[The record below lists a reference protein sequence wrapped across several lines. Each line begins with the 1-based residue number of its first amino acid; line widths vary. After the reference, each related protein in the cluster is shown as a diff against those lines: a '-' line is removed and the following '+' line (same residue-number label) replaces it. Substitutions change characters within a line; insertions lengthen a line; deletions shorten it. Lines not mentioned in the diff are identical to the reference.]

1 MPAGKILTKGTKL
14 ATKAFKRGLTEIL
27 DADTIAT
34 KAADAAQVNQNSS
47 ALLNMGKKAV
57 VKTAA
62 EPSTPPVHN
71 LTKETQA
78 EWTKQVLEPWIKENQ
93 GEIRQSK
100 FFTNQNIGEIILDNK
115 KKRVS
120 TAGVEKYLDDP
131 NHNIEHLVLKDSK
144 EGIPDNRAI
153 AADVFNSPEA
163 IKTLETANEA
173 HMSGVKI
180 KDRYGKEITAGVN
193 PEFLNPDSF
202 RAGQMKAANMARQII
217 RKIRNLPGFK
227 ELDVQQ
233 GHPID
238 LIKSKGVDA
247 SAAFG
252 AESGKANRYW
262 NRKHIGGTI
271 MDRGAMEELNQA
283 PGAAQELAETV
294 TGQGP
299 RATRRRNE
307 YRQLG
312 VLTEI
317 WNQAIIAKET
327 KGKGM
332 KEAVATLTK
341 HRNAIAKGD
350 YSALQSDFKLPGSQV
365 TLDDMLAIQILAL
378 KRGDATAAAE
388 QVIGERLAF
397 EWAKANGLASD
408 RNTLE
413 ILQKY
418 MKHINTKIDVEDA
431 AAKGAPKGG
440 YRFSGMTPEEIKK
453 AMPGRFI
460 KLDRAGNVI
469 PPKELTEISPG
480 VAVGPNYKPGQNE
493 ALDNVLKKLAQ
504 DPTSL
509 DSSGMGTSFNVNQMK

>member
-1 MPAGKILTKGTKL
+1 MPIPVGKVITKGSKL
-14 ATKAFKRGLTEIL
+14 ATKAVKRGLTEIL
-27 DADTIAT
+27 DADTIVT

-62 EPSTPPVHN
+62 EPSPPPVHN

-78 EWTKQVLEPWIKENQ
+78 EWTKQILAPWIKENQ

-180 KDRYGKEITAGVN
+180 KDRYGKQITAGVN

-202 RAGQMKAANMARQII
+202 RAGQMKAANLARQII
-217 RKIRNLPGFK
+217 RKIRKVPGFEK
-227 ELDVQQ
+227 LDVQQ

-252 AESGKANRYW
+252 AESGKAN
-262 NRKHIGGTI
+262 
-271 MDRGAMEELNQA
+271 
-283 PGAAQELAETV
+283 
-294 TGQGP
+294 
-299 RATRRRNE
+299 
-307 YRQLG
+307 
-312 VLTEI
+312 
-317 WNQAIIAKET
+317 
-327 KGKGM
+327 
-332 KEAVATLTK
+332 
-341 HRNAIAKGD
+341 
-350 YSALQSDFKLPGSQV
+350 
-365 TLDDMLAIQILAL
+365 
-378 KRGDATAAAE
+378 
-388 QVIGERLAF
+388 
-397 EWAKANGLASD
+397 
-408 RNTLE
+408 
-413 ILQKY
+413 
-418 MKHINTKIDVEDA
+418 
-431 AAKGAPKGG
+431 
-440 YRFSGMTPEEIKK
+440 
-453 AMPGRFI
+453 
-460 KLDRAGNVI
+460 
-469 PPKELTEISPG
+469 
-480 VAVGPNYKPGQNE
+480 
-493 ALDNVLKKLAQ
+493 
-504 DPTSL
+504 
-509 DSSGMGTSFNVNQMK
+509 